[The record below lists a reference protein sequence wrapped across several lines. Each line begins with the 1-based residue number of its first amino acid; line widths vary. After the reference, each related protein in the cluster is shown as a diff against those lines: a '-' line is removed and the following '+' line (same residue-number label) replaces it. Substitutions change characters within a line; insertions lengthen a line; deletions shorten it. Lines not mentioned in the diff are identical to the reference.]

1 MVTFEDIRRGL
12 AANLT
17 AVPGFHVFLYLMDAP
32 TLPAL
37 QVAGIRTIDYDIE
50 FHGPSGSMEGHR
62 LTVVIEAAVPKG
74 SNEQAQKTLDQLH
87 SDKSVKAAIEADGDN
102 SGALYSRLS
111 DSGTVVTDQLAACD
125 ALRVISYDL
134 NGSFT
139 LNSGVEVALAT
150 WDVDILV

>member
-17 AVPGFHVFLYLMDAP
+17 AVPGFHVFLYLMDDP
-32 TLPAL
+32 RLPAL
-37 QVAGIRTIDYDIE
+37 QVAGLRTVDYDIE
-50 FHGPSGSMEGHR
+50 FHTPSGSMEGHR
-62 LTVVIEAAVPKG
+62 LTVVIEAAVSKG

-87 SDKSVKAAIEADGDN
+87 SDKSVKAAIEADDQ
-102 SGALYSRLS
+102 LTSRLS
-111 DSGTVVTDQLAACD
+111 DSGTVVTDQPAACD
-125 ALRVISYDL
+125 ALRVVSYDL

>member
-1 MVTFEDIRRGL
+1 
-12 AANLT
+12 
-17 AVPGFHVFLYLMDAP
+17 MDAP

-37 QVAGIRTIDYDIE
+37 QIAGLRTIDYDIE
-50 FHGPSGSMEGHR
+50 FHTPSGAMEGHR
-62 LTVVIEAAVPKG
+62 LTVVIEAAVSKG
-74 SNEQAQKTLDQLH
+74 LDVQAQKTLDELH
-87 SDKSVKAAIEADGDN
+87 SEKSVKAALEADDR
-102 SGALYSRLS
+102 LTSRLL
-111 DSGTVVTDQLAACD
+111 DSGTVTTGNDPACD

>member
-1 MVTFEDIRRGL
+1 
-12 AANLT
+12 
-17 AVPGFHVFLYLMDAP
+17 MDAP

-50 FHGPSGSMEGHR
+50 FHTPSGSMEGHR
-62 LTVVIEAAVPKG
+62 LTVVVEAAVQKG
-74 SNEQAQKTLDQLH
+74 SDIQAQKTIDELH
-87 SDKSVKAAIEADGDN
+87 SAKSVKAALEADSTID
-102 SGALYSRLS
+102 GALYSRLS
-111 DSGTVVTDQLAACD
+111 DSGTVTTGTDPACD